1 MHHRICQLPEHMAAA
16 ESHCQWPTKRVKWT
30 ARNTVPNLS
39 PELYRKLTEE
49 AFALWA
55 AVSQLQPVYVEDI
68 AEANIIVGSQ
78 RIDGPGGV
86 LGYANLPCGPVRQVN
101 TYMDTS
107 DRWRFDPQGTTGT
120 LLQAVLL
127 HEIGHTLGLPHGPEG
142 NIMAP
147 YYREGNFSL
156 GSWDLQEIRRRYDS
170 PASPTPPG
178 PPPGPSPL
186 PPTPPDFQKW
196 LKLALCVGNC
206 AIANIEPTG
215 FDLPGFITCATGCVL
230 KSGMPLKSA

>member
-1 MHHRICQLPEHMAAA
+1 VHQRICQLPEHMVAA
-16 ESHCQWPTKRVKWT
+16 ESHCQWPTKKVKYT
-30 ARNTVPNLS
+30 VRNTVPGIS
-39 PELYRKLTEE
+39 PEEYRRLAAE
-49 AFALWA
+49 AFNIWSD
-55 AVSQLQPVYVEDI
+55 VSGLQPIYVEDI
-68 AEANIIVGSQ
+68 AEAQVIVGSQ

-107 DRWRFDPQGTTGT
+107 DRWRFDRNSGNGI

-147 YYREGNFSL
+147 YYREGQFDL
-156 GSWDLQEIRRRYDS
+156 RDWDLQEIRRRYDS
-170 PASPTPPG
+170 PAAPTPPETPPG
-178 PPPGPSPL
+178 PAPL

-196 LKLALCVGNC
+196 LRLALCVGNC
-206 AIANIEPTG
+206 AITNIEPTG
-215 FDLPGFITCATGCVL
+215 FDLPGFITCATSCVL
-230 KSGMPLKSA
+230 KNGLPIKSA